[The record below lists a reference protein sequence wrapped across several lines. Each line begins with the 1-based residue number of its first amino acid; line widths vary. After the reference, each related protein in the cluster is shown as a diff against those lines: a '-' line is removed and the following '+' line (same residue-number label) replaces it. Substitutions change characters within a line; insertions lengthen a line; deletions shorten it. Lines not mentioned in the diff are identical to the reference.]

1 MSFAYEGENVLNNV
15 CLTIP
20 KGKIVGIM
28 GKSGCGKST
37 LLKLLMRFWKIKDGE
52 ICLSKENIEEIN
64 TRNLRNI
71 ESYMTQEA
79 VILKSLKQEA
89 SKKTILLVSHRESTL
104 RITDDNLVMED
115 GRIS

>member
-1 MSFAYEGENVLNNV
+1 MFN
-15 CLTIP
+15 I
-20 KGKIVGIM
+20 
-28 GKSGCGKST
+28 
-37 LLKLLMRFWKIKDGE
+37 

-71 ESYMTQEA
+71 ESYMTQET

-104 RITDDNLVMED
+104 RITDDNLVMEVNNC
-115 GRIS
+115 RIILIKLYK